1 MNGMISALLFA
12 LATAAPPP
20 AADRALPAP
29 TLPTPALAADPT
41 SPAELVA
48 PPETSADVKAAVKSM
63 QAFYEKAKDCSAD
76 FTQTYV
82 NRAFKK
88 TLSSTGKLRFKKP
101 GMLRFDYLTPEP
113 KFFVV
118 KNDKIT
124 SYVPAA
130 QQAMVGSFKA
140 DQLSASVSFLFGKGN
155 IESEFTAHPADRN
168 DLAAGTAMLLLPKHE
183 DPRFSKIYFVVDP
196 ATSAVKESVVV
207 DPSGNENRFD
217 FTHIETNRGL
227 SEKDFD
233 ESLPKGT
240 QIIKTGG

>member
-1 MNGMISALLFA
+1 MISALVLA
-12 LATAAPPP
+12 LATAAPQPARSDAPGPPPTVPTTIP
-20 AADRALPAP
+20 AADPNA
-29 TLPTPALAADPT
+29 
-41 SPAELVA
+41 PAELAA
-48 PPETSADVKAAVKSM
+48 PPETTSEVKAAVKSM

-76 FTQTYV
+76 FTQTYL
-82 NRAFKK
+82 NQAFKK
-88 TLSSTGKLRFKKP
+88 TLTSTGKLRFKKP

-140 DQLSASVSFLFGKGN
+140 DELSASVTFLFGKGN
-155 IESEFTAHPADRN
+155 LETEFTVHPPDRR
-168 DLAAGTAMLLLPKHE
+168 DLTAGTAMLLLPKHE

-196 ATSAVKESVVV
+196 ATSAVKQSVVV

-217 FTHIETNRGL
+217 FAHIETNRGL
-227 SEKDFD
+227 TEKDFD
-233 ESLPKGT
+233 ETLPKGT

>member
-1 MNGMISALLFA
+1 MNMFSALL
-12 LATAAPPP
+12 LAAATIAAQAAPETPRTAPTTIP
-20 AADRALPAP
+20 AANPEA
-29 TLPTPALAADPT
+29 
-41 SPAELVA
+41 PAELA
-48 PPETSADVKAAVKSM
+48 ASPETTSDVKTAVKSM

-76 FTQTYV
+76 FTQTYL
-82 NRAFKK
+82 NQAFKK
-88 TLSSTGKLRFKKP
+88 TLTSTGQLRFKKP

-140 DQLSASVSFLFGKGN
+140 DELSASVTFLFGKGN
-155 IESEFTAHPADRN
+155 LESEFTVHPPDRR
-168 DLAAGTAMLLLPKHE
+168 DLTTGTAMLLLPKHE

-196 ATSAVKESVVV
+196 ATSAVKQSVVV

-227 SEKDFD
+227 TEKDFD
-233 ESLPKGT
+233 ETLPKGT

>member
-1 MNGMISALLFA
+1 MIPALLLA
-12 LATAAPPP
+12 LAASAPPP
-20 AADRALPAP
+20 APDRPAP
-29 TLPTPALAADPT
+29 SAAAATAPTAPV
-41 SPAELVA
+41 ELVA
-48 PPETSADVKAAVKSM
+48 APETSADLKAAVKAM

-82 NRAFKK
+82 NQAFKK
-88 TLSSTGKLRFKKP
+88 TLTSTGKLRFKKP

-140 DQLSASVSFLFGKGN
+140 DELSASVTFLFGKGN
-155 IESEFTAHPADRN
+155 LESEFTIHPADRH
-168 DLAAGTAMLLLPKHE
+168 DLAAGTALLLSPKHE
-183 DPRFSKIYFVVDP
+183 DPRFSRIYFVVDP

-217 FTHIETNRGL
+217 FTHIQTGVGL
-227 SEKDFD
+227 TAKDFD
-233 ESLPKGT
+233 ESLPPGT
-240 QIIKTGG
+240 QVIKTGG

>member
-1 MNGMISALLFA
+1 MNSALIVSPL
-12 LATAAPPP
+12 LVLLAAPPP
-20 AADRALPAP
+20 APDKQGPAP
-29 TLPTPALAADPT
+29 
-41 SPAELVA
+41 SPAAAPTAPAEIVA
-48 PPETSADVKAAVKSM
+48 PPDTKADVKAAVKSM
-63 QAFYEKAKDCSAD
+63 QGFYEKAKDCSAD

-88 TLSSTGKLRFKKP
+88 TLTSTGTLKFKKP
-101 GMLRFDYLTPEP
+101 GMVRFDYLTPEP
-113 KFFVV
+113 KVFLV

-155 IESEFTAHPADRN
+155 IESEFTVHPADRN
-168 DLAAGTAMLLLPKHE
+168 DLVQGTAMLLLPKRE

-196 ATSAVKESVVV
+196 VSAAVRESVVV

-217 FTHIETNRGL
+217 FTQIKANLGL
-227 SEKDFD
+227 AEKDFD
-233 ESLPKGT
+233 EELPKGT
-240 QIIKTGG
+240 QTIKMN

>member
-1 MNGMISALLFA
+1 VLKNAGDGGTWTGMISALLLA
-12 LATAAPPP
+12 LATAAAPP
-20 AADRALPAP
+20 AADRPL
-29 TLPTPALAADPT
+29 T
-41 SPAELVA
+41 A
-48 PPETSADVKAAVKSM
+48 PPGEPTAPAETSADVKAAVQAM

-88 TLSSTGKLRFKKP
+88 TLTSTGKLRFKKP

-140 DQLSASVSFLFGKGN
+140 DQLSASVTFLFGKGN
-155 IESEFTAHPADRN
+155 LESEFTVHPADRN

-196 ATSAVKESVVV
+196 ASSAVKESVVV

-217 FTHIETNRGL
+217 FTHIRANTGYVD
-227 SEKDFD
+227 KDFD
-233 ESLPKGT
+233 EQLPAGT
-240 QIIKTGG
+240 QTIKMN

>member
-1 MNGMISALLFA
+1 MLPLMLLA
-12 LATAAPPP
+12 V
-20 AADRALPAP
+20 
-29 TLPTPALAADPT
+29 LAADPAPSAAT
-41 SPAELVA
+41 PAA
-48 PPETSADVKAAVKSM
+48 PAPETASLKPTVHAM
-63 QAFYEKAKDCSAD
+63 QAFYEKAKDCSAS
-76 FTQTYV
+76 FTQSYV
-82 NRAFKK
+82 NQAFKK
-88 TLSSTGKLRFKKP
+88 TLTSSGTLRFKKP

-140 DQLSASVSFLFGKGN
+140 DELSASVTFLFGKGN
-155 IESEFTAHPADRN
+155 LESEFTVHPPDRR
-168 DLAAGTAMLLLPKHE
+168 DLTAGTAMLLLPKHE

-196 ATSAVKESVVV
+196 ATSAVKQSVVV

-227 SEKDFD
+227 TEKNFD
-233 ESLPKGT
+233 ETLPKGT